1 MASEATIREARPED
15 ARSIALVHVRTWQI
29 AYRGQVP
36 DEFLDSL
43 SVDRRE
49 EAWKAWF
56 AGEEIRPNE
65 VFVAELDGAVVGF
78 ANVGNCRDEDVDDET
93 GELRAIYLLPDY
105 WDTRTGA
112 ALMDAATDA
121 LRGRFKRA
129 MLWVLDS
136 NDRAR
141 RFYDRG
147 GWLFDG
153 TTKDDDSR
161 GFVLREVRYCID
173 F

>member
-1 MASEATIREARPED
+1 MVPSATIREAKPED
-15 ARSIALVHVRTWQI
+15 ASRIAFVHVRTWQS

-43 SVDRRE
+43 SVEKRE
-49 EAWKAWF
+49 QAWNKWF

-65 VFVAELDGAVVGF
+65 VFVAEVEGAVVGF
-78 ANVGNCRDEDVDDET
+78 ANIGHSRDTPAEEDT

-112 ALMDAATDA
+112 ALMDVATDA
-121 LRGRFKRA
+121 LRRRFKRA
-129 MLWVLDS
+129 TLWVLDS

-141 RFYDRG
+141 RFYERG
-147 GWLFDG
+147 GWSHDG
-153 TTKDDDSR
+153 TTIDDDSR
-161 GFVLREVRYCID
+161 GFVLREVRYRIE

>member
-1 MASEATIREARPED
+1 MTSGATIREAKPED
-15 ARSIALVHVRTWQI
+15 AAVIALVHVRTWQS

-43 SVDRRE
+43 SVERRE
-49 EAWKAWF
+49 EAWREWF

-65 VFVAELDGAVVGF
+65 VFVAEVDGAVVGF
-78 ANVGNCRDEDVDDET
+78 ANVGDCRDEDADDET

-105 WDTRTGA
+105 WDTRTGV
-112 ALMDAATDA
+112 ALMEAATDA
-121 LRGRFKRA
+121 LRGRFQRA
-129 MLWVLDS
+129 TLWVLDF

-141 RFYDRG
+141 RFYERG
-147 GWLFDG
+147 GWSFEG

-161 GFVLREVRYCID
+161 GFSLREVRYQIEL
-173 F
+173 